1 MDLLF
6 SSLAETQKENVI
18 GVVLSGCA
26 SDGITGLK
34 AITGAWG
41 ITLIQDD
48 TAQSDQVSDSAIFA
62 KVVDYI
68 LSLKGIAHSLV
79 RRSKTG
85 LSKNNLRKKEAKEK
99 AEKAQK
105 VILKNNN
112 FDIYIIFKLLS

>member
-1 MDLLF
+1 M
-6 SSLAETQKENVI
+6 
-18 GVVLSGCA
+18 VLSGCA

-48 TAQSDQVSDSAIFA
+48 TAQSDQVSESAIFA

-68 LSLKGIAHSLV
+68 LSPKGIARSLV

-99 AEKAQK
+99 GGRRKK
-105 VILKNNN
+105 
-112 FDIYIIFKLLS
+112 